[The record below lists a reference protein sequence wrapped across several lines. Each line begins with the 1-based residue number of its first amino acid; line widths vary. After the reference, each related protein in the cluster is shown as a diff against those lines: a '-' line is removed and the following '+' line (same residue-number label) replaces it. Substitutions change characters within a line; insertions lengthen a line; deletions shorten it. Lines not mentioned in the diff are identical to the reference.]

1 MCILNLV
8 LHMGQFRKCQQLQN
22 LLEKLHAVKSSG
34 NCVLI
39 TSVSSQGLLLFII
52 YAGGLPR
59 RINSLSEPIMFA
71 DDTSAIISNI
81 NCDDLLIVSNSI
93 LSHMHKWFA
102 ANKGSN
108 PR

>member
-1 MCILNLV
+1 
-8 LHMGQFRKCQQLQN
+8 
-22 LLEKLHAVKSSG
+22 
-34 NCVLI
+34 
-39 TSVSSQGLLLFII
+39 
-52 YAGGLPR
+52 
-59 RINSLSEPIMFA
+59 MFA